1 MYILYHTFTN
11 NANVIFLWYMFG
23 WIKAREEDDKIFCDC
38 NFGRIF
44 VLSSS
49 SKLRTI
55 VEF

>member
-11 NANVIFLWYMFG
+11 NANIIFLWYMF
-23 WIKAREEDDKIFCDC
+23 WWVEVREEDDKIFCDC

>member
-11 NANVIFLWYMFG
+11 NANVIFLWYMFYLV
-23 WIKAREEDDKIFCDC
+23 KAREEDDKIFCDC
-38 NFGRIF
+38 NFGRSF
-44 VLSSS
+44 VLSFA